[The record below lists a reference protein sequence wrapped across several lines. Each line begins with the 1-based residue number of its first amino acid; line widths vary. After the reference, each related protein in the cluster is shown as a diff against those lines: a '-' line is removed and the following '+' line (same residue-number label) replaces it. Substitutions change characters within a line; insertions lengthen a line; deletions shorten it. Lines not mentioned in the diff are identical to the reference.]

1 MMTMHLQLT
10 APAATI
16 DAADTASR
24 VLSGIAVPYGEAGRT
39 SAGLLT
45 IDAGAIRVPDQLR
58 RVKLFREHG
67 RTAPVGYAVSADDS
81 PEALRMSFT
90 LAHTPDGDQALIEA
104 AEGVRDGLSVE
115 LDDVVIEAG
124 HVTAAR
130 LVCVAQVPVPA
141 YAGALLT
148 ASDTGPDPDS
158 PSPGSG
164 PADPEPDPEPDADDP
179 DPEDTEDPEDPDPN
193 QREVTTVTE
202 TTIEGAHP
210 IGMVPSNTRRTPDPA
225 AARRLV
231 ASHIAEAMRGATD
244 AGQVNAAL
252 ADITPASA
260 GTADTFPRPAW
271 IGQLWEPQAP
281 QRRLVEA
288 IGVSPLTAMKMQG
301 WRWETKPEVAPYAG
315 NKAEIPTGPATIVPA
330 EATAQRIAGGWDLD
344 RIYVDFNTGFVEAFM
359 AAATIDYR
367 KKSQTYFINGHA
379 AVIGPPAV
387 PAAEGIIDDA
397 YDLGVQPDLLTGLA
411 EVTGYLLGNGANVS
425 FVAMASDVYK
435 AFLGLNESEV
445 PWWLRGQGSVT
456 LSGAVDVAGLTIG
469 VDLGLAPGQILGGDR
484 DAIDLW
490 ETGPINVQAVNI
502 PNGGIDLALF
512 GYWAQQV
519 HDDDGLA
526 KASVTVVGT
535 ESAPTTT
542 RKASK

>member
-1 MMTMHLQLT
+1 MTMHLQLS

-16 DAADTASR
+16 DATDTDSR
-24 VLSGIAVPYGEAGRT
+24 VLSGVAVPYGEAGRT

-45 IDAGAIRVPDQLR
+45 IDAGAIRVPEDLR
-58 RVKLFREHG
+58 RVKLFRGHG
-67 RTAPVGYAVSADDS
+67 RTTPVGYAVDATDT
-81 PEALRMSFT
+81 PTALRMAFT
-90 LAHTPDGDQALIEA
+90 LAHTADGDQALLEA
-104 AEGVRDGLSVE
+104 AEGVRDALSVE
-115 LDDVVIEAG
+115 LDDVVITAG
-124 HVTAAR
+124 HVTEAR

-148 ASDTGPDPDS
+148 ATDTGPDPDS

-164 PADPEPDPEPDADDP
+164 PADDP
-179 DPEDTEDPEDPDPN
+179 DPDPDAADDDDPEDPDPDN

-202 TTIEGAHP
+202 TTIEGTHP
-210 IGMVPSNTRRTPDPA
+210 IGMVPTSTRTPDPA

-231 ASHIAEAMRGATD
+231 ASHIAEALRGAND

-252 ADITPASA
+252 NDITPATA
-260 GTADTFPRPAW
+260 GTGDAFPRPAW

-281 QRRLVEA
+281 QRRIVEA
-288 IGVSPLTAMKMQG
+288 IGTSPLTAMKMQG
-301 WRWETKPEVAPYAG
+301 WRWQTKPEVAPYAG
-315 NKAEIPTGPATIVPA
+315 NKAAIPSSPAVIVPA

-379 AVIGPPAV
+379 AVVGPPAV

-397 YDLGVQPDLLTGLA
+397 FDLGAQPDLMTALS
-411 EVTGYLLGNGANVS
+411 EITGYLLGNGANVS

-435 AFLGLNESEV
+435 DFLALNESEV
-445 PWWLRGQGSVT
+445 PWWLRGQGQVT
-456 LSGAVDVAGLTIG
+456 LTGAVDVAGLTIG
-469 VDLGLAPGQILGGDR
+469 VDLGLAPGQLLGGDR
-484 DAIDLW
+484 DAVTLW

-526 KASVTVVGT
+526 KASVTIVGT
-535 ESAPTTT
+535 EAATPAA
-542 RKASK
+542 RKGSK